1 VEDRR
6 QRGAVRTVSEGREG
20 RRGGTSPLESDR
32 GITSIKSTVVER
44 IAGLAAQEVEG
55 VHMGGGASRATLGLL
70 GGAAGSQD
78 QTRGVSAEVG
88 RTEAAIDLTMA
99 VDYGPNILQ
108 TVGRVR
114 DRITA
119 RVEPLTG
126 LRITELNVT
135 ISDVVFLE
143 DGGSARDDT
152 DDTTRTLPR
161 RELRPGARE
170 RGYTE
175 VTPRER
181 THTESR
187 SGPVPEEEV
196 RVQGGPL
203 AEDQTVE
210 LRLDKEEDGEE
221 RRER

>member
-1 VEDRR
+1 
-6 QRGAVRTVSEGREG
+6 
-20 RRGGTSPLESDR
+20 
-32 GITSIKSTVVER
+32 
-44 IAGLAAQEVEG
+44 
-55 VHMGGGASRATLGLL
+55 MGGGASRAALGLL

-78 QTRGVSAEVG
+78 QTRGVSVEVG
-88 RTEAAIDLTMA
+88 RTEVAIDLTMA
-99 VDYGPNILQ
+99 VDYGRDILQ
-108 TVGRVR
+108 TVNRVR
-114 DRITA
+114 DRIAA

-126 LRITELNVT
+126 LRISELNVT
-135 ISDVVFLE
+135 VSDVVFPDE
-143 DGGSARDDT
+143 TDGGGRGGTSNEEE
-152 DDTTRTLPR
+152 TRVLPR

-203 AEDQTVE
+203 AEDQTAE
-210 LRLDKEEDGEE
+210 LRLDREENGEE